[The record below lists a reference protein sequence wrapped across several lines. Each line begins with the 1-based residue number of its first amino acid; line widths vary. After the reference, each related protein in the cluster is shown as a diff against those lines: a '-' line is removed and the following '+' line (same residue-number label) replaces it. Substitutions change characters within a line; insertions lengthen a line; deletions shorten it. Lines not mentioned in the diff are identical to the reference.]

1 MNLLEFMMALN
12 IYCNLALKNM
22 MPFTIGL
29 HTLIVR
35 KVEPLNL
42 HNVIILIKSVFSK
55 DQDHYYN
62 IFLDKI
68 SYQISG
74 K

>member
-12 IYCNLALKNM
+12 IYHNLVL

-42 HNVIILIKSVFSK
+42 HNVIILIKSAFNK
-55 DQDHYYN
+55 GHAH
-62 IFLDKI
+62 
-68 SYQISG
+68 
-74 K
+74 

>member
-12 IYCNLALKNM
+12 IYYNLALKNM
-22 MPFTIGL
+22 MPFT
-29 HTLIVR
+29 
-35 KVEPLNL
+35 
-42 HNVIILIKSVFSK
+42 ILIKSVFSK